1 MIELAFSFV
10 RCAINF
16 TDDRFRSSK
25 TNGLLQNDND
35 EYESDILCNFLNK
48 VLNVINIK
56 HKSQKIQ
63 F

>member
-1 MIELAFSFV
+1 MIELAFSSV